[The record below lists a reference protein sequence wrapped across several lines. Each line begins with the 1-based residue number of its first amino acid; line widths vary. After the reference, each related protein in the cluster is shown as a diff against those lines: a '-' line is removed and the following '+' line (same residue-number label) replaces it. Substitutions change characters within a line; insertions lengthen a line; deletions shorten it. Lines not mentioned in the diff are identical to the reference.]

1 LNLLRHTWKTLQ
13 STSYLGQLSVIAGM
27 YMLFYALLFV
37 LISHFTWGFSGL
49 PGFTDRTI
57 KITSFLFLDGVG
69 AAEVNSIW
77 SAINKL
83 GVLMLT
89 AFSSSL
95 LTSKMISHQ
104 SKLRFS
110 TPLAYYSRAIIES
123 EQSQFPGEYLVF
135 RLLNENE
142 DDLYN
147 VKISATL
154 RYFHAP
160 TRTFQHYTCKVT
172 NGTLPVLGTKMP
184 FRIYIEM
191 GEIVSAIYKKRLCF
205 QSGGEGTI
213 SITEIQSDIAAGN
226 RPPDADQFILYLEGI
241 DSGEGKMTTSSHRY
255 DLAAV
260 KEGKFKSIEPRAGH
274 AGFDPKDI
282 KKLFHQ
288 VAPLDSKP

>member
-1 LNLLRHTWKTLQ
+1 MKRVRHTWKQLQ
-13 STSYLGQLSVIAGM
+13 ASSYFGQLSLIAGM
-27 YMLFYALLFV
+27 YLLFYGLLFV
-37 LISHFTWGFSGL
+37 LVSHFTWGFSGL
-49 PGFTDRTI
+49 PGLTDRAI
-57 KITSFLFLDGVG
+57 KITSFLFLDSGG
-69 AAEVNSIW
+69 ATDVNSVW

-110 TPLAYYSRAIIES
+110 TPLAYYSRAIIDS

-135 RLLNENE
+135 RLLNDNE

-160 TRTFQHYTCKVT
+160 TRTFQHYTCRVT
-172 NGTLPVLGTKMP
+172 NGSLPVLGTQMP

-191 GEIVSAIYKKRLCF
+191 SEIVSAIYKKRLCF
-205 QSGGEGTI
+205 HPEGGTTI
-213 SITEIQSDIAAGN
+213 SIAEIQSEIAAGT

-241 DSGEGKMTTSSHRY
+241 DSGEGKLTTSSHRY
-255 DLAAV
+255 DLG
-260 KEGKFKSIEPRAGH
+260 KIQEGKFKSIDPREGQ

-282 KKLFHQ
+282 KKLFNE
-288 VAPLDSKP
+288 VAPLDGKS